1 MECKIVGC
9 KTKVIGMAWASHSMR
24 PLYIKA
30 GHASPRCSKTFLIS
44 KKGKISTHNP
54 VATSLKIRFTV
65 GSLQLKHEVGSLQ
78 PHGPTAFWFGLNL
91 QGQSELTATNAPVGR
106 SVHWMGCVFSFG
118 AGWGS

>member
-1 MECKIVGC
+1 
-9 KTKVIGMAWASHSMR
+9 MR

-30 GHASPRCSKTFLIS
+30 GHASPQCFKTVLIS
-44 KKGKISTHNP
+44 KKGKISTRNS

-91 QGQSELTATNAPVGR
+91 QDTSNPLQT
-106 SVHWMGCVFSFG
+106 FG
-118 AGWGS
+118 V